1 MEEINND
8 VIFFKKNSA
17 QFKIFV
23 TQFKEDDFWIFHS
36 DSLKI
41 SGYGFTEVE
50 AKESFVESLKVFSE
64 DLLDLSIFERNQYLI
79 SLGFSKDMRTKNFT
93 FNSINFKNRKRPI
106 LKRNYKKSISKSKT
120 NSSFSLLETSFD
132 VL

>member
-1 MEEINND
+1 MEEISND

-23 TQFKEDDFWIFHS
+23 KQFKEDDFWIFHS

-41 SGYGFTEVE
+41 SGYGYTEVE